1 MHFENLKSYNVWFN
15 GLTDADKLIFRGSL
29 DLSGLTSAEGL
40 ALPQYIG
47 GSLYLSGLTSAEGL
61 VLPPSIVGSL
71 DLLDVATK
79 GKVK

>member
-1 MHFENLKSYNVWFN
+1 M
-15 GLTDADKLIFRGSL
+15 
-29 DLSGLTSAEGL
+29 
-40 ALPQYIG
+40 LPPYIG
-47 GSLYLSGLTSAEGL
+47 GFLDLSGLTSAEGL

>member
-1 MHFENLKSYNVWFN
+1 MLPPSIV
-15 GLTDADKLIFRGSL
+15 GSL
-29 DLSGLTSAEGL
+29 D
-40 ALPQYIG
+40 
-47 GSLYLSGLTSAEGL
+47 LSGLTSAEGL